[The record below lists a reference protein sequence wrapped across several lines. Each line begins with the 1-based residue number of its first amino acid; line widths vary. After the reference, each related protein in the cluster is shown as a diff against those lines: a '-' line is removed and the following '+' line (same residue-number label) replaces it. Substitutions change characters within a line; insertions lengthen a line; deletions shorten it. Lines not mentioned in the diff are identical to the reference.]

1 MKKHSIKKW
10 IIVLSL
16 IGLGIIYLICCLVWR
31 LASWESVPV
40 AQMEAIAS
48 QYLRE
53 NYGIETESARFEY
66 VTIGEHESYG
76 VVNIWDGGNIYAV
89 YFDPDYS
96 LIPRGDNVSAVE
108 MDENSAEI
116 MEKCRGLLEE
126 FAPSIQGASVWEF
139 DVWTRCGYPY
149 PPRFR
154 TVLYVSMREV
164 PDTGQQQDL
173 FAFLHSLDEI
183 GIDTL
188 TLSVY
193 KTDIDSAAQSGDS
206 APTLIGNACIQT
218 DISEEEFTKRMKDLA
233 G

>member
-31 LASWESVPV
+31 LASWESAPV

-76 VVNIWDGGNIYAV
+76 VVNIWDGGNSYAV

-139 DVWTRCGYPY
+139 DVWTSCGYPY

-206 APTLIGNACIQT
+206 VPTLIGNACIQT